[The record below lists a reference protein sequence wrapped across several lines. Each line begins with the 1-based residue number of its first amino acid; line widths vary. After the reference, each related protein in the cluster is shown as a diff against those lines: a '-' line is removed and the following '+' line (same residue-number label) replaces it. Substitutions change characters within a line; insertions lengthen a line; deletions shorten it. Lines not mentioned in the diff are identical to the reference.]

1 MRHRIV
7 ASDNEFAELESAW
20 RSLLA
25 TQPRAALPLSWEWF
39 AAWWHAFGGSTRND
53 LTPQLCIHVF
63 ETNEGLRAI
72 VPMYI
77 EHRRIR
83 GIPVHALVTMANG
96 HSPWWDALLH
106 AELSPAE
113 LDEIGRAILSTPNID
128 LSLLLRIAADSPLLE
143 WLCGPGRQFGRA
155 GIKETIRT
163 PMLDAVGCWEDHLR
177 SRSRKYRRNS
187 LRKIRKF
194 EAKPGASVERIPL
207 ASGTDPVFDEIV
219 AISHKS
225 WKVQVRNDLDSN
237 QAGQEFLRRL
247 LDRLGPRGEAEAW
260 LARVNDRAVAY
271 ELHIRGGGVTYPI
284 RADFDESWRQL
295 SPGSVVEYRALEA
308 LFADPAIEIYDSCAD
323 NYWYLNNLTDEAR
336 IAYDAEFYP
345 RRLKAQALYLL
356 EYGLMPPLRKIRS
369 VSLKS
374 MRRPSSGRTQGET
387 LRRGDHT

>member
-7 ASDNEFAELESAW
+7 ARDDEFAELEPAW

-25 TQPRAALPLSWEWF
+25 TQPRALLPLSWEWF
-39 AAWWHAFGGSTRND
+39 SSWWHAFGGPMRND

-72 VPMYI
+72 VPTYI

-83 GIPVHALVTMANG
+83 GVPTRAVVTMANG

-106 AELSPAE
+106 GELTPAE
-113 LDEIGRAILSTPNID
+113 MDEIGRAILGTPD
-128 LSLLLRIAADSPLLE
+128 TELCLLLRIAAGSRLLE
-143 WLCGPGRQFGRA
+143 WLRREGGQFGRV
-155 GIKETIRT
+155 GINETIRT

-194 EAKPGASVERIPL
+194 EAEPGTSVERIPL

-219 AISHKS
+219 TVSRNS
-225 WKVQVRNDLDSN
+225 WKVQVGNDLGSN
-237 QAGQEFLRRL
+237 QAGQVFLRRL
-247 LDRLGPRGEAEAW
+247 LDRLGPRGEAEVW
-260 LARVNDRAVAY
+260 LARIDGHAVAY
-271 ELHIRGGGVTYPI
+271 ELHLRGGGVTYPI
-284 RADFDESWRQL
+284 RADYDESWRQL

-308 LFADPAIEIYDSCAD
+308 IFADPTIEIYDSCAD

-356 EYGLMPPLRKIRS
+356 EYGVLPPLRK
-369 VSLKS
+369 
-374 MRRPSSGRTQGET
+374 
-387 LRRGDHT
+387 LRRLLRGGDRSRA